1 MPDIITNTIQSFNPE
16 EVFASV
22 QGFLGSGY
30 IFIAVAGLIA
40 YSVIKKLLKLV
51 VAGAVA
57 GLVWFACSSGMADP
71 IFSALGLG

>member
-1 MPDIITNTIQSFNPE
+1 MPDIIMNTIQSFNPE
-16 EVFASV
+16 EVFVSV

-51 VAGAVA
+51 VVGAVA
-57 GLVWFACSSGMADP
+57 GFVWFACSSGMADS